1 MRAVRHLVAG
11 FLFLAVLSAVPSRG
25 VNQLKRSIITGYVVD
40 AERYPVANAVILVD
54 NIKTYAVTDYRGF
67 YKVKVKP
74 DASKIGI
81 ISLNHGI
88 IEEPINGR
96 TRINFAFSVSV
107 WSHGAEDYFKPEE
120 EEINVGYGKVKRK
133 NLTSSVYKIN
143 ARNRQFSTFS
153 SIYDML
159 QGVPGVLVSKGQV
172 FIRGISS
179 RFMYNEPLFVVD
191 GTPVSSIADIPP
203 QNVESIE
210 VLKGSAGAIYG
221 SRGANGVI
229 QINQIGAPSYTDSST
244 VSSSR
249 KLPVAVTRPAT
260 NIRKN
265 SATLNGTVNAS
276 DLSTTVT
283 FEYGTTPG
291 HGVTISAAQ
300 GSVSGNIPVL
310 VSADITG
317 LQAGVTYYFRV
328 VASNS
333 LAKTT
338 GADVTFRY
346 TGEAPYAETGPA
358 TNTSPRAVQLNGIV
372 NPGNIPTALTFEY
385 GTTESYGNR
394 VAADGSP
401 VTGLNPV
408 RVSANVTG
416 LKPGTNYHYRII
428 AENDEGSVTGKD
440 VAFKSEYV
448 VGVHLFGGYI
458 FYVDDTGEHGL
469 VCAPTDQSHDA
480 LWGSCV
486 PSGAAG
492 REIGSGNQNTTDI
505 VRGCPGEGNA
515 AGICSDLEL
524 NGYDDWFLPSVD
536 ELMLMQANLDS
547 KGLGGFEDTFYWSST
562 QDKHGAWVVNF
573 FYGSKSNQ
581 SREKSSVRTRAI
593 RAF

>member
-1 MRAVRHLVAG
+1 MRAIRYLVAG
-11 FLFLAVLSAVPSRG
+11 FLFLAVISAVPSHG
-25 VNQLKRSIITGYVVD
+25 LNQMKRSIITGYVVD
-40 AERYPVANAVILVD
+40 AERYPVTNAVILID

-74 DASKIGI
+74 DASRIGI

-107 WSHGAEDYFKPEE
+107 RSQGTEDYFKPEE

-143 ARNRQFSTFS
+143 ARSRQFSTFS

-159 QGVPGVLVSKGQV
+159 QGVPGVLVNKGQV
-172 FIRGISS
+172 FIRGISTRNLYS
-179 RFMYNEPLFVVD
+179 EPLFVVD

-229 QINQIGAPSYTDSST
+229 QINQIGAPSYADSSSFT
-244 VSSSR
+244 SSI

-276 DLSTTVT
+276 DLPTTVT

-291 HGVTISAAQ
+291 HGVSILAAQ
-300 GSVSGNIPVL
+300 GSVSGNVPVL

-328 VASNS
+328 VAANS
-333 LAKTT
+333 RAKTT
-338 GADVTFRY
+338 GTDVTFRY
-346 TGEAPYAETGPA
+346 TGEVPYAETGPA
-358 TNTSPRAVQLNGIV
+358 ANTSPRTVQLNGIV
-372 NPGNIPTALTFEY
+372 NPGGLPTTVIFEY

-394 VAADGSP
+394 ATANGSP

-416 LKPGTNYHYRII
+416 LKSGTNYHYRII
-428 AENDEGSVTGKD
+428 AENDEGEVSGKD

-448 VGVHLFGGYI
+448 IGDFLFGGYI
-458 FYVDDTGEHGL
+458 FYVDATGEHGL
-469 VCAPTDQSHDA
+469 VCAPSDQSSDA

-492 REIGSGNQNTTDI
+492 RAVGSGYRNTSDI
-505 VRGCPGEGNA
+505 VMGCPEKGTA
-515 AGICSDLEL
+515 AGICLDLEL

-536 ELMLMQANLDS
+536 ELMLMHDNLDS
-547 KGLGGFEDTFYWSST
+547 NGKGGFEDAFYWSST

-581 SREKSSVRTRAI
+581 LRDKSSVRTRAI

>member
-1 MRAVRHLVAG
+1 MRAVRYLVAG
-11 FLFLAVLSAVPSRG
+11 FLFLAVISAVPSHG
-25 VNQLKRSIITGYVVD
+25 LNQLKRSIITGYVVD
-40 AERYPVANAVILVD
+40 AERYPVINAAILID
-54 NIKTYAVTDYRGF
+54 NVKTYAVTDYRGF

-74 DASKIGI
+74 GARTIGI

-96 TRINFAFSVSV
+96 TRINFTFSVSIR
-107 WSHGAEDYFKPEE
+107 SHGTEDYYKPEE

-133 NLTSSVYKIN
+133 NVTSSVYKIN
-143 ARNRQFSTFS
+143 ARNGHLPTFN
-153 SIYDML
+153 SIFDML
-159 QGVPGVLVSKGQV
+159 QGVPGVLVNKGQV

-179 RFMYNEPLFVVD
+179 RFQYNEPLFVVD
-191 GTPVSSIADIPP
+191 GTPVNSIADIPP

-229 QINQIGAPSYTDSST
+229 QINQIGAPSYTDSSN
-244 VSSSR
+244 VNSSR

-260 NIRKN
+260 NIRKS
-265 SATLNGTVNAS
+265 SATLNGTVNAG
-276 DLSTTVT
+276 DLPTTVT

-291 HGVTISAAQ
+291 HGVTISAVQ
-300 GSVSGNIPVL
+300 GSVSGNVPVL

-333 LAKTT
+333 LVKIT
-338 GADVTFRY
+338 GTDVTFRY
-346 TGEAPYAETGPA
+346 TGEAPYAETSPV
-358 TNTSPRAVQLNGIV
+358 TNSSPRTVQLNGIV
-372 NPGNIPTALTFEY
+372 NPGGLPTAVTFEY
-385 GTTESYGNR
+385 GTTDSYGNR
-394 VAADGSP
+394 VPADGTP

-416 LKPGTNYHYRII
+416 LSSGSKYHYRIV
-428 AENDEGSVTGKD
+428 AENDEGAVNGKD

-448 VGVHLFGGYI
+448 IGELLFGGYI
-458 FYVDDTGEHGL
+458 FYVDGTGEHGL
-469 VCAPTDQSHDA
+469 ICAPSDQSHDA
-480 LWGSCV
+480 SWGGCV

-492 REIGSGNQNTTDI
+492 RTVGSGYQNTTDI
-505 VRGCPGEGNA
+505 VKGCPGEGTA
-515 AGICSDLEL
+515 AGICNDLEL

-536 ELMLMQANLDS
+536 ELMLMHDNLDS
-547 KGLGGFEDTFYWSST
+547 KGKGGFEDTFYWSST

-581 SREKSSVRTRAI
+581 TRDKQAVRTRAV